1 MSRVCCRWRD
11 IASEPRLWK
20 IVNLSTSELNIRTSA
35 TILQKLASSRIKF
48 TRVLFLRG
56 WSKLTDKG
64 IEVSWLY
71 GQIMFSTVG
80 NVDCYIDH
88 CIGWH
93 SIDIVVNSRLTVD
106 RLSTDWWSRGVDCR
120 SIVNGQSDKPSAKYR
135 SIFRQRT
142 STKYWLYVGGMS
154 VNCRWYVSQLLV
166 AYRSTVGRISVLC

>member
-1 MSRVCCRWRD
+1 MEQHCSLAEQNTSLTSCFALFLKLDRMSRVCCRWRD

-20 IVNLSTSELNIRTSA
+20 TVNLSTSELNIRTSA

-106 RLSTDWWSRGVDCR
+106 RLSTDWWSRGSR
-120 SIVNGQSDKPSAKYR
+120 LSIN
-135 SIFRQRT
+135 
-142 STKYWLYVGGMS
+142 
-154 VNCRWYVSQLLV
+154 SQLTE
-166 AYRSTVGRISVLC
+166 R